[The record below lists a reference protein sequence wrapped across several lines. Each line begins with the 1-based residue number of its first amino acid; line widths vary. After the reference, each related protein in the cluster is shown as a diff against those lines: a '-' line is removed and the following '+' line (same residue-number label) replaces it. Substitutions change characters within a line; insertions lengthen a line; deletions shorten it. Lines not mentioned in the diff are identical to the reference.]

1 MKDKITQWIASVS
14 GFAGEVRAEMV
25 KSTWPTCAELIE
37 STVVII
43 ITVAALSLFVG
54 LSDLII
60 INLVR
65 LLLG

>member
-1 MKDKITQWIASVS
+1 VS

-25 KSTWPTCAELIE
+25 KSTWPTRAELIE